1 MKLPTA
7 TYISEKYTYEDYLEL
22 DFKLNSSEDVWKKA
36 IDIFI
41 DRIKSRYFYAI
52 DKLMEN
58 KNGCEMLKYG
68 FAIVTLQC
76 SLIDTLAKFRYGAD
90 KQKNEERFENFLKEY
105 FIFGDN
111 AEILARKVYK
121 DIRCGLVHSGSTD
134 NMSGLSCHL
143 FELVTVLENG
153 AISLDLIIMQNKLNE
168 YFKSY
173 IKKLKSKEKELRKN
187 FVYTMDEVCKAN

>member
-1 MKLPTA
+1 MKLHKA

-22 DFKLNSSEDVWKKA
+22 GFNLNSPENVWEKA

-58 KNGCEMLKYG
+58 KSGYEMLKYG

-76 SLIDTLAKFRYGAD
+76 SLIDTLAKFRYGAK
-90 KQKNEERFENFLKEY
+90 KQGNKEKFENFLKEY
-105 FIFGDN
+105 FIFGYN
-111 AEILARKVYK
+111 AEILARKFYK
-121 DIRCGLVHSGSTD
+121 DIRCGLVHSGSID

-173 IKKLKSKEKELRKN
+173 IKKLKSNEKELRKN
-187 FVYTMDEVCKAN
+187 FVYTMDKVCKAN